1 MGFLDRLRGRNQEE
15 ADHVSSLDAATAAAG
30 NDPSL
35 FNVEASS
42 NTLPSSSAGSNAF
55 DIQAQDTSRLY
66 NPYEGLAAV
75 SRREGVP
82 QFRLPQQPEFLFI
95 EDATVHTRSWSEN
108 LSYYTGAGYLAGAM
122 AGGGR
127 GAFQALSTPLAVDGA
142 GATQRLRLNQLLNT
156 SGKLGRANGNSLG
169 ALGLMFAATESFGN
183 YMSDG
188 VVPSEVVTLAAGAS
202 AGALYRSVRG
212 PRQAAAA
219 AAVGALGAG
228 ALILA
233 RKTISRGL

>member
-1 MGFLDRLRGRNQEE
+1 
-15 ADHVSSLDAATAAAG
+15 
-30 NDPSL
+30 
-35 FNVEASS
+35 
-42 NTLPSSSAGSNAF
+42 
-55 DIQAQDTSRLY
+55 
-66 NPYEGLAAV
+66 
-75 SRREGVP
+75 
-82 QFRLPQQPEFLFI
+82 
-95 EDATVHTRSWSEN
+95 
-108 LSYYTGAGYLAGAM
+108 
-122 AGGGR
+122 
-127 GAFQALSTPLAVDGA
+127 
-142 GATQRLRLNQLLNT
+142 
-156 SGKLGRANGNSLG
+156 
-169 ALGLMFAATESFGN
+169 MFAATESFGN

>member
-1 MGFLDRLRGRNQEE
+1 MFPAWTLLPLQQG
-15 ADHVSSLDAATAAAG
+15 ATR
-30 NDPSL
+30 
-35 FNVEASS
+35 ASS
-42 NTLPSSSAGSNAF
+42 MSKRRATHSPPRLPGVTHSISRHRTPAACTTLTKVNGDFTWHAWPEPFNLPQPHSHNLLILSF
-55 DIQAQDTSRLY
+55 T
-66 NPYEGLAAV
+66 GLAAV

-156 SGKLGRANGNSLG
+156 SGKLGRANG
-169 ALGLMFAATESFGN
+169 ALPCLFLLRSGGSWKGW
-183 YMSDG
+183 
-188 VVPSEVVTLAAGAS
+188 
-202 AGALYRSVRG
+202 AL
-212 PRQAAAA
+212 
-219 AAVGALGAG
+219 
-228 ALILA
+228 
-233 RKTISRGL
+233 